1 MIRPVL
7 LLLALSALAGC
18 DAILGI
24 GDHTLAASADSGG
37 PNSGSSSTSGI
48 SETAGGDAG
57 NAGGAVASLLCG
69 DSGTCVVGAIESVGR
84 VPAEGGAGTLP
95 DGSPVTLFDDGFEQG
110 GTSCDPT
117 GMDCVTGALSP

>member
-1 MIRPVL
+1 MVIRPLL
-7 LLLALSALAGC
+7 LLLALPTLAGC

-24 GDHTLAASADSGG
+24 GDHTVAVPVDSGG
-37 PNSGSSSTSGI
+37 PISGSSNTGGSSQ
-48 SETAGGDAG
+48 TAGAD
-57 NAGGAVASLLCG
+57 GGTLASLLCS
-69 DSGTCVVGAIESVGR
+69 DSGICVVGAIESVGR
-84 VPAEGGAGTLP
+84 VPAVGGTGTLP